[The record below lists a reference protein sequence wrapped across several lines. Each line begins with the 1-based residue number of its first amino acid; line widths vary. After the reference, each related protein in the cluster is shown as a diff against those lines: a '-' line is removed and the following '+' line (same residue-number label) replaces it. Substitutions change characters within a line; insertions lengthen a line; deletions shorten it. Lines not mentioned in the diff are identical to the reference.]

1 MKPIEKDEL
10 YEHVSQ
16 FLKAK
21 GIEMKDGSY
30 PKGIQKGCSILADAI
45 NLSQK
50 GITQAKAQIDKN
62 LDRMRQVIHEKT
74 APKTASKPSGSPKAK
89 GPRSKVQEPKPRSK
103 KPPKAKA
110 RRGEKRGVLTAPSAR
125 AAVPRVFHWGR

>member
-1 MKPIEKDEL
+1 MKSIQKDEL

-21 GIEMKDGSY
+21 GIEMKEGSY

-62 LDRMRQVIHEKT
+62 LDRMRQVIHQKT
-74 APKTASKPSGSPKAK
+74 APRTAPQAGGSSKAK
-89 GPRSKVQEPKPRSK
+89 GPSTKSKSPGPKK
-103 KPPKAKA
+103 KTAK
-110 RRGEKRGVLTAPSAR
+110 R
-125 AAVPRVFHWGR
+125 

>member
-1 MKPIEKDEL
+1 MKPIQKDEL
-10 YEHVSQ
+10 YDHLSQ

-30 PKGIQKGCSILADAI
+30 PKAIEKGCSFLADAI

-50 GITQAKAQIDKN
+50 GIAKAKVQIDKN

-74 APKTASKPSGSPKAK
+74 APKPATKPGGSPKSKA
-89 GPRSKVQEPKPRSK
+89 RSPKPKAQR
-103 KPPKAKA
+103 PKQKAAK
-110 RRGEKRGVLTAPSAR
+110 R
-125 AAVPRVFHWGR
+125 

>member
-1 MKPIEKDEL
+1 MKAIQKDEL

-21 GIEMKDGSY
+21 GIEMKEGSY

-45 NLSQK
+45 NLSHK
-50 GITQAKAQIDKN
+50 GISQAKEQIDKN

-74 APKTASKPSGSPKAK
+74 SPRTAPKAGGSSRAKSQRPKAK
-89 GPRSKVQEPKPRSK
+89 SQG
-103 KPPKAKA
+103 
-110 RRGEKRGVLTAPSAR
+110 
-125 AAVPRVFHWGR
+125 